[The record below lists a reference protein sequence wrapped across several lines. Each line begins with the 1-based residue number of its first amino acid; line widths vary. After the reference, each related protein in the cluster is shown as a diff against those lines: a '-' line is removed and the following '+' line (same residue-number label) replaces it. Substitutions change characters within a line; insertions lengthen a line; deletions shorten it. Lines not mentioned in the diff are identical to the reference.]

1 MGFWDFIWLL
11 IWSYFF
17 VMYLM
22 LLFQIVA
29 DLFRDRE
36 LGGVTK
42 ALWLIGLIVVPFL
55 VALIYLIVRGRGM
68 AERHNGAVRQARA
81 ETDQYIQSVAGRS
94 SAADEITSAKAL
106 LDGGRHH
113 PGGVRTAES
122 EKPSHDDSTHPGPR
136 CPGRRAP
143 HQTPR

>member
-68 AERHNGAVRQARA
+68 AERQTGAVRQARA
-81 ETDQYIQSVAGRS
+81 ETDQYIQSVAGQS
-94 SAADEITSAKAL
+94 SSADEIASAKAL
-106 LDGGRHH
+106 LDDGAITQPEFERLK
-113 PGGVRTAES
+113 A
-122 EKPSHDDSTHPGPR
+122 
-136 CPGRRAP
+136 
-143 HQTPR
+143 

>member
-68 AERHNGAVRQARA
+68 AERQTGAVRQART

-94 SAADEITSAKAL
+94 SAPRTRSPPRRAL
-106 LDGGRHH
+106 LDDGAI
-113 PGGVRTAES
+113 TQAEY
-122 EKPSHDDSTHPGPR
+122 ERLK
-136 CPGRRAP
+136 AEALA
-143 HQTPR
+143 

>member
-22 LLFQIVA
+22 LLFQIVT
-29 DLFRDRE
+29 DLFRDPE

-55 VALIYLIVRGRGM
+55 LALIYLIVRGSGM
-68 AERHNGAVRQARA
+68 AERQAGAFRQARA
-81 ETDQYIQSVAGRS
+81 RTDDYIQSVAGRS
-94 SAADEITSAKAL
+94 SSAEEIASAKAL
-106 LDGGRHH
+106 LDDGAI
-113 PGGVRTAES
+113 TQS
-122 EKPSHDDSTHPGPR
+122 EFERLKVK
-136 CPGRRAP
+136 ALA
-143 HQTPR
+143 

>member
-68 AERHNGAVRQARA
+68 AERQTGAVRQART

-94 SAADEITSAKAL
+94 SSADEIASAKSL
-106 LDGGRHH
+106 LDDGAI
-113 PGGVRTAES
+113 TQAEY
-122 EKPSHDDSTHPGPR
+122 ERLK
-136 CPGRRAP
+136 AEALA
-143 HQTPR
+143 

>member
-22 LLFQIVA
+22 LLFQIVT
-29 DLFRDRE
+29 DLFRDPE

-55 VALIYLIVRGRGM
+55 MALIYLIVRGSGM
-68 AERHNGAVRQARA
+68 AQRQAGAFREARA
-81 ETDQYIQSVAGRS
+81 STDSYIQSVAGRS
-94 SAADEITSAKAL
+94 SSADEIASAKGL
-106 LDGGRHH
+106 LDNG
-113 PGGVRTAES
+113 TITQS
-122 EKPSHDDSTHPGPR
+122 EFERLKVK
-136 CPGRRAP
+136 ALA
-143 HQTPR
+143 